1 MTLLARGARAGDTV
15 QDVKRREGLSTLP
28 LWLPLAF
35 ATRVQCV
42 CGIGGKPPKRS
53 EILASFA
60 LPELSAAVRRDEEE
74 DERDALGEWFEGLG
88 RRFGKA

>member
-35 ATRVQCV
+35 ATLVQCV
-42 CGIGGKPPKRS
+42 CGIGGKPPTRS
-53 EILASFA
+53 ELLASFA

-74 DERDALGEWFEGLG
+74 AENDALGAWLENIE